1 MADSGRSLSLRER
14 ALVSHYAATT
24 TVATPD
30 WHRMTATA
38 TRDPGPRAG
47 LGSRTSGGCQLSAV
61 SPGEQ
66 RCSEKGCIFPV
77 ARHTTGKCLYHDR
90 EQREPALFHSLQPSM
105 LLLDRA
111 KFGLPD
117 PKGDDSRARDRRRL
131 AALREQCLEE
141 AA

>member
-1 MADSGRSLSLRER
+1 MADSGRSLNLRER
-14 ALVSHYAATT
+14 ALVSHYATT
-24 TVATPD
+24 RTVATRD
-30 WHRMTATA
+30 WHRITATA
-38 TRDPGPRAG
+38 TRDPGPRLG
-47 LGSRTSGGCQLSAV
+47 LGSRSLGGCQLSAV
-61 SPGEQ
+61 SRGEQ

-77 ARHTTGKCLYHDR
+77 ARHAAGKCLYHDR
-90 EQREPALFHSLQPSM
+90 EQREPTLFHSLQPSM

-117 PKGDDSRARDRRRL
+117 PECDDSRARDRRRL